1 MGQLIPSNIQFFETS
16 AEFREWLE
24 KHSKVSKEVWVGY
37 YKKATGKKCPTWSE
51 SVDQALCYGWID
63 GIRKSLD
70 EFSYANRFTPRS
82 PKSVW
87 SNVNI
92 KKVES
97 LIDQGLMKPEGL
109 KAFELR
115 KAEKSGIYS
124 FELEAVS
131 FQDPYLSIFKKND
144 KAWNYFTK
152 MSPSYQRIATQWVMS
167 AKQDTTRNK
176 RLRILIEDSEAGIKI
191 APLRRSNNLE
201 RKSAK

>member
-37 YKKATGKKCPTWSE
+37 YKKATGKKSPTWSE

-97 LIDQGLMKPEGL
+97 LIDQGFMKPEGL